1 MLGCAAIVACILAEL
16 LYKQWQASRVRY
28 DLTPEGR
35 AAAEAP
41 KPPAAGEGVPLVD
54 LDALAE
60 AIDSGKLGTDQQ

>member
-35 AAAEAP
+35 AATEAP
-41 KPPAAGEGVPLVD
+41 SVPLVD
-54 LDALAE
+54 LDALSE
-60 AIDSGKLGTDQQ
+60 AVKRGDLGTDQQ